1 MNVILFGPPGAGKG
15 TQADNIARVFNLH
28 RVSTG
33 DLLRDE
39 IKNKTDLGKK
49 IKSIVDKGL
58 FVSDSVINNLI
69 INPLSHKKFHNRLIF
84 DGYPR
89 NLEQTKNL
97 DLLIKKHDQKIS
109 YVFSLNVD
117 KELLIKRI
125 LGRQT
130 CSNCGSI
137 FNEYFRPST
146 KKNHS
151 CDPQFLIKRPDDNKK
166 TILDRFD
173 TYINKTLPIL
183 DYYKEQN
190 LLHQINGMAKI
201 DQIFE
206 EMQAIIASLEA
217 WHYKSYLYK

>member
-28 RVSTG
+28 KVSTG

-39 IKNKTDLGKK
+39 IKNKTELGKK

-69 INPLSHKKFHNRLIF
+69 INPLSHKKFYNRLIF

-89 NLEQTKNL
+89 NLNQAKNL

-130 CSNCGSI
+130 CTNCGSI

-146 KKNHS
+146 NKNHT
-151 CDPQFLIKRPDDNKK
+151 CGTKFLVKRSEDNEK
-166 TILDRFD
+166 TILYRFQAYLD
-173 TYINKTLPIL
+173 KTLPIL
-183 DYYKEQN
+183 DFYKKLN
-190 LLHQINGMAKI
+190 LLHQINGRPEI
-201 DQIFE
+201 DQIFKE
-206 EMQAIIASLEA
+206 ICAIMGFFET
-217 WHYKSYLYK
+217 

>member
-28 RVSTG
+28 KVSTG

-58 FVSDSVINNLI
+58 FVPDSVINNLI
-69 INPLSHKKFHNRLIF
+69 INHLSHKKSYNRLIF

-89 NLEQTKNL
+89 NLNQTKNL
-97 DLLIKKHDQKIS
+97 DSLIKKHDQKIS

-146 KKNHS
+146 NKNHT
-151 CDPQFLIKRPDDNKK
+151 CGTKFLVKRSEDNEK
-166 TILDRFD
+166 TILYRFQAYLD
-173 TYINKTLPIL
+173 KTLPIL
-183 DYYKEQN
+183 DFYKKLN
-190 LLHQINGMAKI
+190 LLHQINGKDEI
-201 DQIFE
+201 NQIFKE
-206 EMQAIIASLEA
+206 IKDIIASLET
-217 WHYKSYLYK
+217 

>member
-28 RVSTG
+28 KVSTG

-69 INPLSHKKFHNRLIF
+69 INPLSDKKFHNRLIF

-89 NLEQTKNL
+89 NLNQAKNL

-109 YVFSLNVD
+109 CVFSLNVD

-130 CSNCGSI
+130 CTNCGSI

-146 KKNHS
+146 NKNHT
-151 CDPQFLIKRPDDNKK
+151 CGTKFLVKRSEDNEK
-166 TILDRFD
+166 TILYRFQAYLD
-173 TYINKTLPIL
+173 KTLPIL
-183 DYYKEQN
+183 DFYKKLN
-190 LLHQINGMAKI
+190 LLHQINGRPEI
-201 DQIFE
+201 DQIFKE
-206 EMQAIIASLEA
+206 ICAIMGFFET
-217 WHYKSYLYK
+217 

>member
-1 MNVILFGPPGAGKG
+1 MNIILFGPPGAGKG

-28 RVSTG
+28 KVSTG

-58 FVSDSVINNLI
+58 FVPDAVINNLI
-69 INPLSHKKFHNRLIF
+69 INHLSHKKFYNRLIF

-89 NLEQTKNL
+89 NLNQAKNL

-130 CSNCGSI
+130 CTNCGSI

-146 KKNHS
+146 NKNHT
-151 CDPQFLIKRPDDNKK
+151 CGTKFLVKRSEDNEK
-166 TILDRFD
+166 TILYRFQ
-173 TYINKTLPIL
+173 TYLDKTLPIL
-183 DYYKEQN
+183 DFYKKLN
-190 LLHQINGMAKI
+190 LLHQINGRPEI
-201 DQIFE
+201 DQIFKE
-206 EMQAIIASLEA
+206 ICAIMGFLET
-217 WHYKSYLYK
+217 

>member
-28 RVSTG
+28 KVSTG

-69 INPLSHKKFHNRLIF
+69 INPLSHKKSYNRLIF

-89 NLEQTKNL
+89 NLNQAKNL

-130 CSNCGSI
+130 CTNCGSI

-146 KKNHS
+146 NKNHT
-151 CDPQFLIKRPDDNKK
+151 CGTKFLVKRSEDNEK
-166 TILDRFD
+166 TILYRFQAYLD
-173 TYINKTLPIL
+173 KTLPIL
-183 DYYKEQN
+183 DFYKKLN
-190 LLHQINGMAKI
+190 LLHQINGRPEI
-201 DQIFE
+201 DQIFKE
-206 EMQAIIASLEA
+206 ICAIMGFFET
-217 WHYKSYLYK
+217 

>member
-28 RVSTG
+28 KVSTG

-58 FVSDSVINNLI
+58 FVPDSVINNLI
-69 INPLSHKKFHNRLIF
+69 INPLSHKKFYNRLIF

-89 NLEQTKNL
+89 NLNQAENL

-130 CSNCGSI
+130 CTNCGSI

-146 KKNHS
+146 NKNHT
-151 CDPQFLIKRPDDNKK
+151 CGTKFLVKRSEDNEK
-166 TILDRFD
+166 TILYRFQAYLD
-173 TYINKTLPIL
+173 KTLPIL
-183 DYYKEQN
+183 DFYKKLN
-190 LLHQINGMAKI
+190 LLHQINGRPEI
-201 DQIFE
+201 DQIFKE
-206 EMQAIIASLEA
+206 ICAIMGFFET
-217 WHYKSYLYK
+217 

>member
-28 RVSTG
+28 KVSTG

-69 INPLSHKKFHNRLIF
+69 INPLSHKKFYNRLIF

-89 NLEQTKNL
+89 NLNQAKNL

-130 CSNCGSI
+130 CTNCGSI

-146 KKNHS
+146 NKNHT
-151 CDPQFLIKRPDDNKK
+151 CGTKFLVKRSEDNEK
-166 TILDRFD
+166 TILYRFQAYLD
-173 TYINKTLPIL
+173 KTLPIL
-183 DYYKEQN
+183 DFYKKLN
-190 LLHQINGMAKI
+190 LLHQINGRPEI
-201 DQIFE
+201 DQIFKE
-206 EMQAIIASLEA
+206 ICAIMGFFET
-217 WHYKSYLYK
+217 

>member
-15 TQADNIARVFNLH
+15 TQADNIARVFKLH
-28 RVSTG
+28 KVSTG

-58 FVSDSVINNLI
+58 FVPDAVINNLI
-69 INPLSHKKFHNRLIF
+69 INPLSHKKFYNRLIF

-89 NLEQTKNL
+89 NLNQAKNL

-130 CSNCGSI
+130 CTNCGSI

-146 KKNHS
+146 NKNHT
-151 CDPQFLIKRPDDNKK
+151 CGTKFLVKRSEDNEK
-166 TILDRFD
+166 TILYRFQAYLD
-173 TYINKTLPIL
+173 KTLPIL
-183 DYYKEQN
+183 DFYKKLN
-190 LLHQINGMAKI
+190 LLHQINGRPEI
-201 DQIFE
+201 DQIFKE
-206 EMQAIIASLEA
+206 ICAIMGFFET
-217 WHYKSYLYK
+217 

>member
-28 RVSTG
+28 KVSTG

-89 NLEQTKNL
+89 NLNQAKNL

-125 LGRQT
+125 LGRQI
-130 CSNCGSI
+130 CSNCGLI
-137 FNEYFRPST
+137 FNKYFKLAT
-146 KKNHS
+146 NKNHT
-151 CDPQFLIKRPDDNKK
+151 CDPKFLSKRSDDNEK
-166 TILDRFD
+166 TIINRFE
-173 TYINKTLPIL
+173 TYIDKTLPIL
-183 DYYKEQN
+183 DFYKEQN
-190 LLHQINGMAKI
+190 LLHQINGMADI
-201 DQIFE
+201 DQIFKE
-206 EMQAIIASLEA
+206 IQAIIASLEA
-217 WHYKSYLYK
+217 